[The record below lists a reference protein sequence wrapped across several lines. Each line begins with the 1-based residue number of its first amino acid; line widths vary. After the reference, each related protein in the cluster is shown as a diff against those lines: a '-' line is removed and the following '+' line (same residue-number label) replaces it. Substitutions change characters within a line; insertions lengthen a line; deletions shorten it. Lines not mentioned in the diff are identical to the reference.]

1 MKRAVI
7 EILYEDEKVLG
18 STPIGDYLVRE
29 YDEDDD
35 EISGT
40 CHKTIEEAEAHARE
54 YQEKE

>member
-40 CHKTIEEAEAHARE
+40 CHKTIEEAEAHVRE